1 MGGIIYKIN
10 NMGSHMINIL
20 VELNRL
26 TCTTL
31 AIMSCDDSERQLTL
45 IVDLSKL
52 LTCHNCCPFKKP
64 KDETTVTLLIE
75 PILVEVG

>member
-1 MGGIIYKIN
+1 
-10 NMGSHMINIL
+10 MGSHMINIL

-31 AIMSCDDSERQLTL
+31 SIMSCDDSERQLTL

-52 LTCHNCCPFKKP
+52 LTCHNCCPVIIVALSKKQ
-64 KDETTVTLLIE
+64 KMKQQLHY
-75 PILVEVG
+75 